1 MTFEEYWT
9 ERTCKENDVIHNL
22 WVANI
27 ELGKVSL
34 GNQLY
39 HSLKEF
45 AREIW
50 EESRSRMKS

>member
-1 MTFEEYWT
+1 MTFEEYWS

-27 ELGKVSL
+27 ELEKVPL

-50 EESRSRMKS
+50 EESQLHAKS